1 MVFVNT
7 ILLEK
12 MKTLCTSI
20 FLFLLIFTA
29 NSQEYLQ
36 MIDAGIYPVQ
46 EIIDS
51 AEAYFEGK
59 DKGRGSG
66 YKQFKRWE
74 YNALR
79 MVKED
84 GFLPTITENLTE
96 FERYNAY
103 LNETAGSRQSLTDNW
118 EELGP
123 TNWNAT
129 TSWNPGIGRI
139 TGIAIDEND
148 SDHIIVGANTGGVW
162 KTTDG
167 GLNWTPLNDFFS
179 NLYVYAV
186 AIDPSN
192 PDTYF
197 SGSSSGII
205 FKSTDAGA
213 TWNLLADMS
222 NSLINKIVIH
232 PTNSSIMFA
241 CSQNAGIYR
250 STDGGVTWTNTG
262 IDNQAY
268 DIEFKPGNP
277 DIVYASGA
285 GVHKST
291 DGGMTFTTIGGFQ
304 NGPKM
309 IGVSAADPDRVYVLE
324 ADSGIF
330 GGFYRSTDGGD
341 TFTELDQGGLNYF
354 GYSTAGLDNSGQAP
368 RDMDIAVNPANAD
381 EVHIAGVLTWRSMD
395 GGVSFTCTAD
405 WIPDA
410 AATANIGYCHADVDI
425 MLFNGST
432 LYVGTDGGIF
442 KAEDTANLT
451 SDYYTD
457 LSSGLGIRQ
466 WYKIGVAQTLDVIV
480 TGGSQDNGS
489 SFYTA
494 AEGWKD
500 WIGADGMEGFV
511 DKDNPDIMYGTIQF
525 GRLYRT
531 EDAAASIINLNE
543 PGTGSG
549 EWVTPFEQDPIEP
562 NTIYLGYNYVYKST
576 NKGITWTAISQN
588 FNASLDNLK
597 IAPSNNLVMYASNSG
612 QLYRTDDGGATNWVL
627 KSLPGGSIN
636 SIAIHPA
643 DPDKIAVA
651 VANNNSIF
659 ISNDG
664 GATWEN
670 YKKNLPNFSALALV
684 WQDNGANGLY
694 IGMNY
699 GIYYIDDT
707 LNEWQP
713 YNTNLPNVIINELE
727 INYADEKIYAAT
739 YGRGLW
745 ASPIAEVILG
755 GNDLFNSDTVS
766 IYPNPGDDHIWIAAG
781 TAFEAE
787 VRIFDVGGKL
797 VQFEKQVSNNEAID
811 ISNLTRGVY
820 FIRIQT
826 EMGQATKK
834 FVKK

>member
-12 MKTLCTSI
+12 MKKLCTSI
-20 FLFLLIFTA
+20 SLFLLIFTA

-36 MIDAGIYPVQ
+36 MIDAGTYPVQ

-84 GFLPTITENLTE
+84 GYLPTITENLTE

-103 LNETAGSRQSLTDNW
+103 LNETASSRQPLTDIW

-123 TNWNAT
+123 THWNAT
-129 TSWNPGIGRI
+129 TSWNPGVGRI
-139 TGIAIDEND
+139 TGISIDEND

-232 PTNSSIMFA
+232 PSNSSIMFA

-262 IDNQAY
+262 IDNQAF
-268 DIEFKPGNP
+268 DVEFKPGNP
-277 DIVYASGA
+277 DIVYASGT

-309 IGVSAADPDRVYVLE
+309 IGVSAADPDLVYVLE

-330 GGFYRSTDGGD
+330 GGFYKSTDSGD

-368 RDMDIAVNPANAD
+368 RDMDIVVNPANAD

-466 WYKIGVAQTLDVIV
+466 WYKIGVAQTPDVIV

-511 DKDNPDIMYGTIQF
+511 DKNNPDIMYGTIQF

-588 FNASLDNLK
+588 FNANLDNLK
-597 IAPSNNLVMYASNSG
+597 IAPSNNQVMYASNGG
-612 QLYRTDDGGATNWVL
+612 QIYRTDDGGATNWVL

-636 SIAIHPA
+636 SIAIHPE
-643 DPDKIAVA
+643 DPDKVAVA
-651 VANNNSIF
+651 VANNNTVF
-659 ISNDG
+659 ITNDG
-664 GATWEN
+664 GTTWEN

-707 LNEWQP
+707 LSDWQP

-755 GNDLFNSDTVS
+755 GNDLINSNTVS

-781 TAFEAE
+781 TTFEAE

-797 VQFEKQVSNNEAID
+797 VQFEKEISNNDAID
-811 ISNLTRGVY
+811 ISNLTQGVY

-834 FVKK
+834 FVKE